1 MTITEIRPAASTVEP
16 EFDVIEL
23 PELLER
29 AALQDRVDRKYL
41 LPAAALD
48 PVLIDLAAQARML
61 QIDGRRDF
69 GYESVYF
76 DTPDLACYTLAARRR
91 RRRFKIRTRSY
102 LNPAPGSAACWLEVK
117 TRDRRGHTVKQRQP
131 HQGSPDTLD
140 RAGRE
145 FTDHVVVGAQLPG
158 TWGVP
163 LHPTLI
169 TRYRRRT
176 LFLPASRS
184 RVTVD
189 TDLRWSLPDG
199 REIAVPGLS
208 IVETKTVGPACAA
221 DKLLWRNGSRPSL
234 VSKYGTGLAALRP
247 ELPAHKWHRVLNR
260 YFWSPS

>member
-1 MTITEIRPAASTVEP
+1 MTITEIRCEAEHLDP
-16 EFDVIEL
+16 EFDVIDL
-23 PELLER
+23 PELLDR
-29 AALQDRVDRKYL
+29 AALQDRRDRKYL
-41 LPAAALD
+41 LPAGALG
-48 PVLIDLAAQARML
+48 PVLTALAPQARML
-61 QIDGRRDF
+61 QIDGRRRF
-69 GYESVYF
+69 AYESVYF
-76 DTPDLACYTLAARRR
+76 DTPELACYTLAARRR

-102 LNPAPGSAACWLEVK
+102 LDPAPGSAACWLEVK
-117 TRDRRGHTVKQRQP
+117 TRDRRGRTVKQRQP
-131 HQGSPDTLD
+131 HQGLPDALD
-140 RAGRE
+140 QAGRE
-145 FTDHVVVGAQLPG
+145 FADHVVVGSQLPG

-199 REIAVPGLS
+199 REITLPGLC

-221 DKLLWRNGSRPSL
+221 DTLLWRTGSRPSL